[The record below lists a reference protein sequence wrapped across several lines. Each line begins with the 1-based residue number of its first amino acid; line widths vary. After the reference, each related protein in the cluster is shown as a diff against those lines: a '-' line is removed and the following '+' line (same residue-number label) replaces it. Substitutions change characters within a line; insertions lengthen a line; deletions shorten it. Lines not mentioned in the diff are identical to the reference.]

1 VPRYRLTKDCG
12 FGLSVSFTAQSRGAA
27 RHANRTAL
35 SLVPRGRPP
44 SQDFPPQRSIQGTR
58 NFHSKCLDFESA
70 EVPSQIP
77 AARRPRAIATWSD
90 CSGLRNCPSTRCRA
104 ECRSGVR
111 SRERWRSSLRLA
123 YLLCSSCEVGG
134 RPSQKFTY
142 VLAAAAAARVGDGDR
157 VGWRGWRRES
167 PASSQHS
174 GQADCDRLEMRK
186 HCAEKK
192 VEKKQERAGDQD
204 PKSPFHL
211 VTSRRATTAI
221 WGKLE
226 CVLRLIARS
235 PLAMLSSDFG
245 IFIPRQLFVLPG
257 CQEKGRPERQPI

>member
-1 VPRYRLTKDCG
+1 MWLLCRPFRVDSRSDQAGRQNQT
-12 FGLSVSFTAQSRGAA
+12 GLGVASSSV
-27 RHANRTAL
+27 L
-35 SLVPRGRPP
+35 PM
-44 SQDFPPQRSIQGTR
+44 
-58 NFHSKCLDFESA
+58 
-70 EVPSQIP
+70 
-77 AARRPRAIATWSD
+77 
-90 CSGLRNCPSTRCRA
+90 
-104 ECRSGVR
+104 
-111 SRERWRSSLRLA
+111 A
-123 YLLCSSCEVGG
+123 YLLCSSCEVRD
-134 RPSQKFTY
+134 RPLQKFTY

-211 VTSRRATTAI
+211 VTATTAI

-245 IFIPRQLFVLPG
+245 IFIPRQLFVLRG
-257 CQEKGRPERQPI
+257 CQQKGRPERRPIWVEQGLLVFVRCVPRGVLHVARDVTRCSLRLI